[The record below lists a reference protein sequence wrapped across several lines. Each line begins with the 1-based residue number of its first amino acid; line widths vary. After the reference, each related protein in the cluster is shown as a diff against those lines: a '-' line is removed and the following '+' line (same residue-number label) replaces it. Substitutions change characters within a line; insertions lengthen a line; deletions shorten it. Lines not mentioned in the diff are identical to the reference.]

1 MINGLEYLP
10 YKERLTGLGLF
21 SLEKRR
27 LSGNLLSVYKHPMR
41 EKTEPDFLVVSS
53 ERIRT
58 GKWQKLK

>member
-21 SLEKRR
+21 TLEKRR
-27 LSGNLLSVYKHPMR
+27 LSGNLLSVYKHLMR

-53 ERIRT
+53 ERTRT